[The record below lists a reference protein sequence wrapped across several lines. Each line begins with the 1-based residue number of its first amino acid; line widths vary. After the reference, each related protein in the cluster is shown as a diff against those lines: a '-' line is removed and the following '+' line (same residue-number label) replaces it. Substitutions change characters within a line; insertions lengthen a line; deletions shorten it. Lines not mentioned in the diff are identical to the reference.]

1 MLLLYNGIVLIHTE
15 GAVHMLN
22 IQDVSHLSEE
32 EQTVYNRFVESV
44 KQSNLPVRPCIKMEL
59 SEMQDETLLKSK
71 IGGVPFLKSVDDI
84 PLDENIEPMA
94 LLAQIN
100 LSELAEEQKVFPVN
114 EGIIQF
120 WISAQNEM
128 YGLSDEKENDNPNS
142 SLIYIKDPVT
152 NLTFEDV
159 RAHMDSLAFDK
170 ENIPFDGTFSI
181 EYKLTEQ
188 TISSSDY
195 RYDED
200 LRSIWNKVNPSF
212 KLESMFDGYDD
223 LMELVFNT
231 FSAEEPSNQL
241 GGYPLFMQADPRAYD
256 KGLRVYDTLLLQID
270 STKKGNA
277 KIMWGD
283 LGIGNIF
290 IKPED
295 LLALKFDDYMY
306 TWDCG

>member
-1 MLLLYNGIVLIHTE
+1 
-15 GAVHMLN
+15 MLN

-128 YGLSDEKENDNPNS
+128 YGLSDEKENDNPN
-142 SLIYIKDPVT
+142 
-152 NLTFEDV
+152 
-159 RAHMDSLAFDK
+159 
-170 ENIPFDGTFSI
+170 
-181 EYKLTEQ
+181 
-188 TISSSDY
+188 
-195 RYDED
+195 
-200 LRSIWNKVNPSF
+200 
-212 KLESMFDGYDD
+212 
-223 LMELVFNT
+223 
-231 FSAEEPSNQL
+231 
-241 GGYPLFMQADPRAYD
+241 
-256 KGLRVYDTLLLQID
+256 
-270 STKKGNA
+270 
-277 KIMWGD
+277 
-283 LGIGNIF
+283 
-290 IKPED
+290 
-295 LLALKFDDYMY
+295 
-306 TWDCG
+306 

>member
-1 MLLLYNGIVLIHTE
+1 
-15 GAVHMLN
+15 MLN

-159 RAHMDSLAFDK
+159 RAQDRKS
-170 ENIPFDGTFSI
+170 
-181 EYKLTEQ
+181 
-188 TISSSDY
+188 
-195 RYDED
+195 
-200 LRSIWNKVNPSF
+200 V
-212 KLESMFDGYDD
+212 
-223 LMELVFNT
+223 V
-231 FSAEEPSNQL
+231 
-241 GGYPLFMQADPRAYD
+241 
-256 KGLRVYDTLLLQID
+256 
-270 STKKGNA
+270 
-277 KIMWGD
+277 
-283 LGIGNIF
+283 
-290 IKPED
+290 
-295 LLALKFDDYMY
+295 
-306 TWDCG
+306 